1 QPRDEQEYD
10 LGHDPVKGSRLAQL
24 ARRSNRAA
32 GAAAWPVTSATVA
45 MVANRPAS
53 AYSVRSMTALTGSV
67 RGSASSCSTVWPGGA
82 LRCAIGLVAVASVTN
97 VTW

>member
-1 QPRDEQEYD
+1 M
-10 LGHDPVKGSRLAQL
+10 
-24 ARRSNRAA
+24 
-32 GAAAWPVTSATVA
+32 TSAIVA

-67 RGSASSCSTVWPGGA
+67 RGSAISCSTVWPCGA
-82 LRCAIGLVAVASVTN
+82 SRCAIGLVAVASVTN